1 MHSDVRAAES
11 AYGLAMHVIYS
22 YVAILYSC
30 TSESSCAISHDTI
43 TFSHVPR
50 VLHFSAFLSQNLPY
64 ALSLTFST
72 VQKTINSHSTLH
84 GSSYSCHAS
93 VTAIQALQHG

>member
-1 MHSDVRAAES
+1 MYSNERAAES

-22 YVAILYSC
+22 YAATLYSC

-43 TFSHVPR
+43 TFTHVPR
-50 VLHFSAFLSQNLPY
+50 VLHFSAFLSYNLPY
-64 ALSLTFST
+64 ALSLTLSM

-93 VTAIQALQHG
+93 VTLIQALHHD